1 MKFLFTAL
9 CSLLF
14 SFCLAQRPVPE
25 LLKSDKGAITLQPVF
40 HGSLVISWNN
50 KTIYIDPHG
59 GAARFAGL
67 KAPDLVLITDIHADH
82 MDTATLTAIKTS
94 GATFIVPQSVADQ
107 LPARFRKHMIVVQN
121 GASVTEKG
129 IPISAIPM
137 YNAPENRVVHHPK
150 GRGNGYVLS
159 LGGKL
164 IYISGDTGDID
175 ELREL
180 KDIDV
185 AFVCMNTPYTMDP
198 QQAGYA
204 VLSFKPK
211 IVYPY
216 HYRGQDG
223 FSDLNVFRKIVEEG
237 DAHIQ
242 VRIRKWYG
250 TN

>member
-1 MKFLFTAL
+1 
-9 CSLLF
+9 LLR
-14 SFCLAQRPVPE
+14 SE
-25 LLKSDKGAITLQPVF
+25 KGTISLQPVY

-50 KTIYIDPHG
+50 KTIYIDPYG
-59 GAARFAGL
+59 GPAHFAGL

-82 MDTATLTAIKTS
+82 MDTATLAAIKTS
-94 GATFIVPQSVADQ
+94 GAVFIVPQAVADQ
-107 LPARFRKHMIVVQN
+107 LPAHFRKHLLVIQN
-121 GASVTEKG
+121 GDMITEKG
-129 IPISAIPM
+129 ISISAIPM
-137 YNAPENRVVHHPK
+137 YNTGDSRVVHHPK
-150 GRGNGYVLS
+150 GRGNGYVLN

-175 ELREL
+175 EMHEL

-198 QQAGYA
+198 QQAAHA
-204 VLSFKPK
+204 VLAFKPK

-223 FSDLNVFRKIVEEG
+223 FSDLDVFRKIMSAG
-237 DAHIQ
+237 DPDIE

-250 TN
+250 TH